1 MGRGYDANDAVNLV
15 KDCFSAATER
25 DIYTGDSVVI
35 MVIDAEGARTVMH
48 QLKAD

>member
-1 MGRGYDANDAVNLV
+1 MGRDYSQNDAIDLV
-15 KDCFSAATER
+15 KDCYSAATER

-35 MVIDAEGARTVMH
+35 MVVDNNGTRVINH